1 MPTLVKDLL
10 AKKALEVASVLQ
22 DSTVLDAAKAMNRQ
36 RIGAVVVTSGPN
48 VVGIFTERDILNRV
62 VACQKDAATLRVC
75 DVMTKPVACCKSDTP
90 ISECRSVMTSKRIR
104 HLPVVDN
111 QRLTGMIS
119 IGDLMA
125 HEVAKQQETIHYLNE
140 YLYGPSAEPE
150 EQA

>member
-48 VVGIFTERDILNRV
+48 VVGIFTERDILTRV
-62 VACQKDAATLRVC
+62 VACQKDAAALRVS